1 MAIRPGNEDRLA
13 RDNGGSPQPTVCFEP
28 PLLLSGRGVQRVEMT
43 VHAAEEDDSVRDSG
57 RRVHTPACGKP
68 PLLLFCSRVHR
79 VEVEFSV
86 GSVSAR
92 AEEDKS
98 AAVEAAVLNGVYEAL
113 GGREHYP
120 LLVMV
125 GNAVRMVEAGSGERW
140 LQDFETAAQVKN
152 AITTIID
159 AFSPKPGTEA
169 ERVLG
174 GARGADSGMQV
185 VRLAEEV
192 GLVTTRTDESNQ
204 KD

>member
-1 MAIRPGNEDRLA
+1 MPRKKSETIQLKVRMK
-13 RDNGGSPQPTVCFEP
+13 EP
-28 PLLLSGRGVQRVEMT
+28 LRAKIEAAAKSRGVSLNTE
-43 VHAAEEDDSVRDSG
+43 A
-57 RRVHTPACGKP
+57 
-68 PLLLFCSRVHR
+68 VHR
-79 VEVEFSV
+79 LQESFQKEH
-86 GSVSAR
+86 

-125 GNAVRMVEAGSGERW
+125 GSAVRMVEAGSGERW

-159 AFSPKPGTEA
+159 TFSPKPGTEA

-174 GARGADSGMQV
+174 GMRGAERGMQV
-185 VRLAEEV
+185 VRLAEEI

>member
-1 MAIRPGNEDRLA
+1 MPRKKSATIQLKVRMK
-13 RDNGGSPQPTVCFEP
+13 EP
-28 PLLLSGRGVQRVEMT
+28 LRAKIEAAAKSRGVSLNTE
-43 VHAAEEDDSVRDSG
+43 A
-57 RRVHTPACGKP
+57 
-68 PLLLFCSRVHR
+68 VHR
-79 VEVEFSV
+79 LQESFQTE
-86 GSVSAR
+86 R

-125 GNAVRMVEAGSGERW
+125 GNAARMVEAGSGERW

-169 ERVLG
+169 ERVFG
-174 GARGADSGMQV
+174 GMRGAETGMQV

-192 GLVTTRTDESNQ
+192 GLVTTRTDQSNQ

>member
-1 MAIRPGNEDRLA
+1 MPREKKRTAARSGPKPRGPFEGKRKTLTTRITERTRRRLDEASEATDRSLSQEIEFRLEESFQRDRFENAI
-13 RDNGGSPQPTVCFEP
+13 F
-28 PLLLSGRGVQRVEMT
+28 
-43 VHAAEEDDSVRDSG
+43 
-57 RRVHTPACGKP
+57 
-68 PLLLFCSRVHR
+68 
-79 VEVEFSV
+79 
-86 GSVSAR
+86 
-92 AEEDKS
+92 
-98 AAVEAAVLNGVYEAL
+98 EAL

-125 GNAVRMVEAGSGERW
+125 GNAVRMVEEGSGQRW
-140 LQDFETAAQVKN
+140 HQDFETAAQVKN

-185 VRLAEEV
+185 IRLAEEF